1 MLAPKTADLTPL
13 SARQRRAVGVGPVEA
28 DLARQPPVVAGRGQ
42 RGTGSLALVALRL
55 VEDVPLG
62 TVVDRAIFEDQSA
75 VLAGRLDTARVDE
88 AAALGTTAVGLLG
101 DGDVLVERS
110 FVDISQ

>member
-13 SARQRRAVGVGPVEA
+13 SARQRRPVGVGLVEA
-28 DLARQPPVVAGRGQ
+28 NLARQPPVVAGRCQ
-42 RGTGSLALVALRL
+42 RRTGPRAFDALCVVEGALFRAM
-55 VEDVPLG
+55 
-62 TVVDRAIFEDQSA
+62 VDRTILEDKPA
-75 VLAGRLDTARVDE
+75 VVTDRLDTVRVDE

-110 FVDISQ
+110 FVDLS